1 LRFKQ
6 ASDEPIIATIRHT
19 LSRLSADGLLQSAD
33 FRRLWLSSALTQFG
47 SQITLLALPIC
58 AVLML
63 HATPSQ
69 MGTLAALESLPFLL
83 FGLPSGALLDRRRR
97 LPIMMCSDV
106 MVATALASVPLAWWF
121 DALTIHWL
129 YAVGFVLGTGLTV
142 GGSAEQVFLTFVVG
156 RERLVDAHARF
167 AGTESAARLIG
178 PGMAGA
184 LAQLLGAPIA
194 ILCNVAGFVISL
206 ANLRRIGT
214 REPEPAPSTA
224 HPLHDIREG
233 LAFVWNHPV
242 LRTLACTAGAW
253 HFLFYGYLALHVL
266 FATRVLGMAPGV
278 MGTAQMLG
286 GAGILAGSILIKP
299 LSTRYGTGRAILVN
313 RVAAGLGTGR
323 ASLAGLWVGA
333 RGLRLWPAFPTALLG
348 SAAAT
353 AFAYGSVVFLLDC
366 GATLFFVPYIA
377 LRQRVTPDAVLGR
390 MVATMRSLTVASAP
404 LGALAAGALAERFS
418 VRTGLAC
425 VAAGALMLAV
435 VAVAGTRLRH
445 VND

>member
-1 LRFKQ
+1 M
-6 ASDEPIIATIRHT
+6 
-19 LSRLSADGLLQSAD
+19 RLVADGLLQSSD
-33 FRRLWLSSALTQFG
+33 FRRLWLSSTLTQFG
-47 SQITLLALPIC
+47 AQITLLALPMC
-58 AVLML
+58 AVLMM

-83 FGLPSGALLDRRRR
+83 FGLPSGVLLDRCRR
-97 LPIMMCSDV
+97 LPIIVCSDA

-121 DALTIHWL
+121 DALTMHWL
-129 YAVGFVLGTGLTV
+129 YAVGFALGTGVVV

-156 RERLVDAHARF
+156 RERLVDAHAKL

-184 LAQLLGAPIA
+184 MVQLLGAPLA
-194 ILCNVAGFVISL
+194 ILCNVGAFVVSL
-206 ANLRRIGT
+206 ANLRRIRA
-214 REPEPAPSTA
+214 REPQPAPSTA
-224 HPLHDIREG
+224 HPLHDVRDG
-233 LAFVWNHPV
+233 LAFVWRQPV
-242 LRTLACTAGAW
+242 LRTLAWTAGAW

-286 GAGILAGSILIKP
+286 GAGILAASVLVKP
-299 LSTRYGTGRAILVN
+299 LSQRYGTGRAILV
-313 RVAAGLGTGR
+313 GLCVSACGF
-323 ASLAGLWVGA
+323 ALM
-333 RGLRLWPAFPTALLG
+333 PAIPTALAG
-348 SAAAT
+348 STALTAT
-353 AFAYGSVVFLLDC
+353 ATAYGSVVFLLDC

-404 LGALAAGALAERFS
+404 LGAMAAGALAERFS
-418 VRTGLAC
+418 VRTGLMC
-425 VAAGALMLAV
+425 VAGGALVLAV
-435 VAVAGTRLRH
+435 AAVAGTRLRH

>member
-19 LSRLSADGLLQSAD
+19 LSRLSADGLLRSAD

-83 FGLPSGALLDRRRR
+83 FGLPSGVLLDRRRR

-184 LAQLLGAPIA
+184 LVQLLGAPIA

-286 GAGILAGSILIKP
+286 GAGILAGSILVKP
-299 LSTRYGTGRAILVN
+299 LSARFGTGRAIL
-313 RVAAGLGTGR
+313 AGLCVCALGFV
-323 ASLAGLWVGA
+323 LM
-333 RGLRLWPAFPTALLG
+333 PAIPTALLG

-425 VAAGALMLAV
+425 VAAGALVLTVA
-435 VAVAGTRLRH
+435 AVAGTRLRH